1 MTQVNTKNI
10 VNTTNSKET
19 SFLPGF
25 LAVQSLQNILIE
37 KICKELGKSK
47 VAVYNR
53 LVGKTPI
60 GHLEKPVIEKVFAE
74 VVPSI
79 DPWTGN
85 RAPNN

>member
-10 VNTTNSKET
+10 VNTTNSGQI

-25 LAVQSLQNILIE
+25 LAVQSLQNIILE
-37 KICKELGKSK
+37 RICKELGKSK

-60 GHLEKPVIEKVFAE
+60 GRLEKPVIEKVFAE
-74 VVPSI
+74 VVPDI
-79 DPWTGN
+79 DPWTGDRISSN
-85 RAPNN
+85 